1 MAVSILWASI
11 TFIVSGVPRNHFE
24 VFEKFV
30 KKERAR
36 TAATPAAAAEFSQ
49 SIRVTS
55 STHPGTTYPVRTI
68 PHSNVA

>member
-1 MAVSILWASI
+1 
-11 TFIVSGVPRNHFE
+11 

-36 TAATPAAAAEFSQ
+36 TAATPAAAEFSQ